1 MITRLVRIVE
11 IWSSRVRSL
20 IDSLMWIHSVIDV
33 TVAAVLRCIPVDTM
47 TNHTVS
53 DSRVCVH
60 TSAIDVFAHRHK

>member
-33 TVAAVLRCIPVDTM
+33 NVAAVLRCISVDTM
-47 TNHTVS
+47 TKHTL
-53 DSRVCVH
+53 RVCVH